1 MMSASPSRL
10 LSGMLLGACAI
21 ASSLAQAQETVIDAK
36 KIQRAA
42 VAPTVVELALSTQ
55 QNALFVSSPDWKDEK
70 KSTVLRLDPQTL
82 KVEATIPMAVKG
94 FGVALDD
101 ANNRLYLTEGF
112 NGSVGVIDTAAN
124 RSLPSIKLQ
133 DEVNIGDAWRKSG
146 MSSEQLDFML
156 AELKRFKISEGHL
169 YKIREARYDART
181 GRLFLP
187 GLGYGVDSVLFVV
200 NTRTGKLEK
209 TLPGFGFYAV
219 GIAIDE
225 KGRRVFVSNM
235 QGQMITVNA
244 DTLEQISTAEIQA
257 DQLLNLVYDAK
268 HDRVLGV
275 DQGIDRDKYRN
286 LHLNEKYVRR
296 STGHRLFALSAQDG
310 KVLASVET
318 DDVPISLLLDEH
330 ADRVYVTNRGGVR
343 VAKGE
348 GTLSVFDADTLR
360 LQQTLKLPP
369 HPNSLALD
377 SVNQALFVTV
387 KNDGDATKAEK
398 PESVVRIATK

>member
-1 MMSASPSRL
+1 MSASPSRL
-10 LSGMLLGACAI
+10 LSAALISACVL
-21 ASSLAQAQETVIDAK
+21 ASSVAQAQDKSIAAEN
-36 KIQRAA
+36 IQRVA
-42 VAPTVVELALSTQ
+42 VAPTVVELALSAK
-55 QNALFVSSPDWKDEK
+55 QNALFISSPDWKDEK
-70 KSTVLRLDPQTL
+70 KSTVLRLNPQTL
-82 KVEATIPMAVKG
+82 AVDARIPMAVKG

-101 ANNRLYLTEGF
+101 AGNRLYLTEGF
-112 NGSVGVIDTAAN
+112 NGSVGVVDTAAN

-133 DEVNIGDAWRKSG
+133 DEVNIEAAWRKSG

-169 YKIREARYDART
+169 YKIREARYDAKT

-200 NTRTGKLEK
+200 DTRTGKLEK

-219 GIAIDE
+219 GITLDE

-235 QGQMITVNA
+235 QGQLMTVNA
-244 DTLEQISTAEIQA
+244 DTLALTHTAETQA

-286 LHLNEKYVRR
+286 LHLKEKYVRR
-296 STGHRLFALSAQDG
+296 SSGHRLFALNAQDG

-318 DDVPISLLLDEH
+318 DDVPISLLLDEQ
-330 ADRVYVTNRGGVR
+330 ARRVYVTNRGGVR

-348 GTLSVFDADTLR
+348 GTLSVFDAETLSL
-360 LQQTLKLPP
+360 LQTVPLPP

-377 SVNQALFVTV
+377 RANQALFVTV
-387 KNDGDATKAEK
+387 KNDGDATKANT
-398 PESVVRIATK
+398 PESVVRIGLK